1 MKKISFFALAHYY
14 SHAILC
20 TILFTI
26 SRAHSY
32 SCQKCYYIFPKV
44 VVPLR
49 QHPAIHIGGLV
60 GD

>member
-1 MKKISFFALAHYY
+1 MKKILFFALAHYY

-32 SCQKCYYIFPKV
+32 SCPKCYYIFPKV

-49 QHPAIHIGGLV
+49 QHPAIHIG
-60 GD
+60 

>member
-44 VVPLR
+44 LFLC
-49 QHPAIHIGGLV
+49 ANILLSIS
-60 GD
+60 DD